1 MMLLNRVDGLLAIL
15 DYGDSLIYGWHGMGC
30 GAVRCGS
37 NDMTWQSKSI
47 WWQAYDYDII
57 KSMSKEQ
64 TKQCK
69 SGIRDDGRLDKIK
82 LDLNCDDVQLMHVKH
97 IISN

>member
-1 MMLLNRVDGLLAIL
+1 MDFLPFWIMGTHSYMDGMAW
-15 DYGDSLIYGWHGMGC
+15 GAVQCS
-30 GAVRCGS
+30 AVRCGS
-37 NDMTWQSKSI
+37 NDMTWQSKGI

-82 LDLNCDDVQLMHVKH
+82 LDLDCNDVQLMHVKH
-97 IISN
+97 IVSN